1 MFAQNTNF
9 DALLILYSQPN
20 WNNHSSHHM
29 IEIKNMKAVCVHSHF
44 RNRISRY
51 NKQYDIFDSQIK
63 RNVTYLS
70 RYLQHELYVLARRS
84 HSILVIM
91 ETKDLLA

>member
-1 MFAQNTNF
+1 MMHYLFY
-9 DALLILYSQPN
+9 ILKQN

-29 IEIKNMKAVCVHSHF
+29 NEIKNMKAVCVHSHF

-91 ETKDLLA
+91 ETKFVDLLA